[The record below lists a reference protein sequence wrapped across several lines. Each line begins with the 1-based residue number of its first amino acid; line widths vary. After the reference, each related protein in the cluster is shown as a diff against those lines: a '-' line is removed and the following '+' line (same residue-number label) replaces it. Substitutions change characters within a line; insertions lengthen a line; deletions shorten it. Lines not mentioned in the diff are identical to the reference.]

1 MTAMVTGCIL
11 CEVRAKAEETVE
23 VRAYKTSKI
32 HKKQMETFQ
41 QMKLTLGLPS
51 DLKKKKKPLRRAVE
65 KHVNITAE
73 HNMTGYR
80 EFYVKYVLRKNQS
93 VGVEHDRHGFRI
105 RLAEDDDKRSTLLIY
120 IKSHK

>member
-51 DLKKKKKPLRRAVE
+51 DLKKKNTE
-65 KHVNITAE
+65 
-73 HNMTGYR
+73 TGRGEAR
-80 EFYVKYVLRKNQS
+80 EYY
-93 VGVEHDRHGFRI
+93 GG
-105 RLAEDDDKRSTLLIY
+105 T
-120 IKSHK
+120 

>member
-1 MTAMVTGCIL
+1 MVAMVTGCIL

-51 DLKKKKKPLRRAVE
+51 DLKKTTERGRGEA
-65 KHVNITAE
+65 
-73 HNMTGYR
+73 R
-80 EFYVKYVLRKNQS
+80 EYY
-93 VGVEHDRHGFRI
+93 GG
-105 RLAEDDDKRSTLLIY
+105 T
-120 IKSHK
+120 